1 MPYRRLP
8 TTDQARK
15 RAITAA
21 LRMGET
27 MKLSDLAFS
36 KKSLEVL
43 NEFQNEFEIALRRN
57 KEEQD
62 KQLERNKAFTEFQ
75 RKARMYVSHFIQVL
89 NMAILRDEIKP
100 RARVFYGLNTADI
113 TLPPL
118 GTEEEI
124 LEWGEKVINGEQ
136 QRINEGG
143 SPIYNPSIALVKVHF
158 SAFKDVYML
167 QKVFQDDSS
176 LVKTGIIML
185 REKADNIIRQMWN
198 EIEESFEYLSPKEK
212 RKKAAQYGVIYVLRR
227 KELKVEKEHEEIKE
241 GVMQQKEEVMN
252 QKEEMVHQEEDVMQR
267 EIKELKAVREH
278 VIQRDL
284 FGF

>member
-89 NMAILRDEIKP
+89 NMAILRDEITPK
-100 RARVFYGLNTADI
+100 ARVFYGLDATDI

-124 LEWGEKVINGEQ
+124 LYWGEKVISGEQ
-136 QRINEGG
+136 QRINGGG
-143 SPIYNPSIALVKVHF
+143 SPVYNPSIALVKVHF
-158 SAFKDVYML
+158 SAFKDVFML
-167 QKVFQDDSS
+167 QKVLHDDNS
-176 LVKTGIIML
+176 LMKTGIIML
-185 REKADNIIRQMWN
+185 REKADNIIRQTWN
-198 EIEESFEYLSPKEK
+198 EIEESFEHLSPKEK
-212 RKKAAQYGVIYVLRR
+212 REKAAQYGVIYVLRR
-227 KELKVEKEHEEIKE
+227 KELQVEKEYEEIKE
-241 GVMQQKEEVMN
+241 DVMQQKEEV
-252 QKEEMVHQEEDVMQR
+252 VHQKEDVMQR
-267 EIKELKAVREH
+267 EIKEIKEVREV
-278 VIQRDL
+278 VIQGGL
-284 FGF
+284 FDF

>member
-27 MKLSDLAFS
+27 KKLSDLAFS
-36 KKSLEVL
+36 KESLENL

-62 KQLERNKAFTEFQ
+62 NQLERNKAFTEFQ
-75 RKARMYVSHFIQVL
+75 RKARMYVSHFFQVL
-89 NMAILRDEIKP
+89 NMAISRDEMKP
-100 RARVFYGLNTADI
+100 EARVFYNLDVTDL
-113 TLPPL
+113 TLPAL

-143 SPIYNPSIALVKVHF
+143 SPIYNPSIALVKVHY
-158 SAFKDVYML
+158 SAFKDVFML
-167 QKVFQDDSS
+167 QKVLQDDNSIIKS
-176 LVKTGIIML
+176 GMIML
-185 REKADNIIRQMWN
+185 REKADNIIRQIWN
-198 EIEESFEYLSPKEK
+198 EIEKNFEHLSPKEK
-212 RKKAAQYGVIYVLRR
+212 REKAAEYGVIYVLRR
-227 KELKVEKEHEEIKE
+227 KELKVAKE
-241 GVMQQKEEVMN
+241 VVVQKE
-252 QKEEMVHQEEDVMQR
+252 
-267 EIKELKAVREH
+267 IREH
-278 VIQRDL
+278 VIQKNL
-284 FGF
+284 FNF